1 MNRARTVIVLV
12 MVDCASRHSDR
23 CVSDPRGDGRSS
35 VPASQE
41 GELDGSLCA
50 SWNCGSTAMADRGDS
65 GGPGR
70 VGGGKEACQGRR
82 ASCGSRNRP
91 GVLAIT
97 KAGKPCT
104 TKGQRQSASIA
115 KKGQRAYG
123 DCQER

>member
-50 SWNCGSTAMADRGDS
+50 SWNCGSTAMANRGTS
-65 GGPGR
+65 AGPGTLGAAKEPCQD
-70 VGGGKEACQGRR
+70 GGRPAASGKGPA
-82 ASCGSRNRP
+82 
-91 GVLAIT
+91 VLAFLKPAKLPPP
-97 KAGKPCT
+97 KAS
-104 TKGQRQSASIA
+104 RQAAGFA
-115 KKGQRAYG
+115 KKGQ
-123 DCQER
+123 